1 MAYYVS
7 DKAIEELNR
16 DEKTLILDEDGNA
29 VGGYLLIK
37 NGKPLIYN
45 LFGSGEH
52 IYLDRLKLDGD
63 YLRCEITTHNYGQFM
78 SFYMLGG
85 GKTLQTEWEA

>member
-7 DKAIEELNR
+7 NKAIEELNR
-16 DEKTLILDEDGNA
+16 DKKTLILDKDGDA
-29 VGGYLLIK
+29 VGGYLEIED
-37 NGKPLIYN
+37 GKPIIYD
-45 LFGSGEH
+45 LFGSGET

-63 YLRCEITTHNYGQFM
+63 YLRCEITTHNHRQFM
-78 SFYMLGG
+78 SFYILGG